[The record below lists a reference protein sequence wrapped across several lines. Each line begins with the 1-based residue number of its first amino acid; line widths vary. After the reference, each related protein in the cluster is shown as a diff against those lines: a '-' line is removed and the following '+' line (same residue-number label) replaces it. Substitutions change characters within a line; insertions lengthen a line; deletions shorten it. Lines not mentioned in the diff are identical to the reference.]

1 LGVDGHDFAVLGFVV
16 GVITGAAALAG
27 FAMWTTAPARSLG
40 LSRLRA
46 KA

>member
-1 LGVDGHDFAVLGFVV
+1 MILIAVLGFIV

-27 FAMWTTAPARSLG
+27 FAMWATGPARGLG
-40 LSRLRA
+40 LSRLRT